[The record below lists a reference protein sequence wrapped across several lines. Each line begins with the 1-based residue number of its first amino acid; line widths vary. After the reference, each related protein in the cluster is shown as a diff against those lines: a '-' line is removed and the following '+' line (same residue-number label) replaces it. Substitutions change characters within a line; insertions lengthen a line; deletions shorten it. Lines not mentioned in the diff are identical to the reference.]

1 MPPANNAAHSLST
14 ATSGPDRC
22 SSSSVDKAMAG
33 PSSEID
39 LGSISDGVAES
50 TRPATACCDSSELA
64 PCARCVDGAL
74 DSDDTRSKWRTMPES
89 LELDPTHRR
98 ARHSTPDIRSTCSGD
113 DSAAELAPRA
123 VARRSAR
130 SLGVDAARRT
140 VAAIDRAGS
149 LSIEHSSR
157 PVSHSCQE
165 EEGDDDGDLVEWSEG
180 REGWRERDEV
190 VVWLTLGLPNAHQL
204 RYSTQSNP
212 MPHAYIIIRARMSG
226 SAVALRQTASDARS
240 FVRASEREPRTASSA
255 MVLLKVHRALHPL
268 QALPPSTPN
277 QPTNPRVHP
286 HTHSLSH
293 RPERR
298 RDTKRMS
305 RRPSNA
311 PRDLARAPLACC
323 RRTARTSQPHHIH
336 IHTHT
341 PRTRWLVRRV
351 PMA

>member
-123 VARRSAR
+123 AARRSAR
-130 SLGVDAARRT
+130 SLGDAARRT

-212 MPHAYIIIRARMSG
+212 IPSNATCIHHQTCENVRIRCS
-226 SAVALRQTASDARS
+226 SATDGERCSFIRS
-240 FVRASEREPRTASSA
+240 SERAPRTASSA

-268 QALPPSTPN
+268 QALPLSTPTN
-277 QPTNPRVHP
+277 QPTSTPP
-286 HTHSLSH
+286 HTLALSPTRATPRH
-293 RPERR
+293 QANEPSTIECATRSRSRR
-298 RDTKRMS
+298 RHS
-305 RRPSNA
+305 PAAAA
-311 PRDLARAPLACC
+311 PHAPPNP
-323 RRTARTSQPHHIH
+323 TTYTY
-336 IHTHT
+336 THK